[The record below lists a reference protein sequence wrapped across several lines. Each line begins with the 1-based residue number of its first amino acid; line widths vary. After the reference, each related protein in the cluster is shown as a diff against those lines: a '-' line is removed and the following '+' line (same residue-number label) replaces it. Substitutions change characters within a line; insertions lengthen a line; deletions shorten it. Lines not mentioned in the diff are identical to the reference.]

1 MEASMIIKAL
11 ECYQETMIC
20 AVVENN
26 RTHFITNADALAL
39 IKELTEEVESWKKEC
54 ASRTTVYCELHSKC
68 EKLTEENEKL
78 GIDNFDLICEL
89 SRIKENTLRD
99 LQLELSMHF
108 GTYKTDD
115 AIKISDLFKLMDNIT
130 DKLIDNNT
138 EDN

>member
-1 MEASMIIKAL
+1 MRKGDKMEKEQIIKGL
-11 ECYQETMIC
+11 ECCKSANSDLCKVCPYKCKAEGANDIY
-20 AVVENN
+20 
-26 RTHFITNADALAL
+26 ITCINLLVADTLTL
-39 IKELTEEVESWKKEC
+39 IKELTEENK
-54 ASRTTVYCELHSKC
+54 
-68 EKLTEENEKL
+68 KL

-89 SRIKENTLRD
+89 SRIKEKTLKN

-138 EDN
+138 EDK